1 MSTSRR
7 SFLAAALAASASGA
21 FLPRLSIGVGATKL
35 PHAGKRLLI
44 LGGTGFLG
52 PAVVEAAKAQGW
64 SVTLFNRG
72 RTEQR
77 KGSIEDVEKLYGN
90 RDPDKRAVETD
101 ETSPK
106 GLEQLEAA
114 VKAGTRWDAV
124 LDNSGFYPRHVK
136 ASAELLS
143 KAADR
148 YIFISTISVYA
159 ANDEKNADESAAIGT
174 MADPTIE
181 SMGAQGEYY
190 GPLKALC
197 EQAAAAAFGERALAI
212 RPGFIVGPRDDSD
225 RFTYWPVRAAAG
237 GPMIVPGKPEHNVQ
251 FIDVRDLASFILT
264 TIPSKASG
272 AVNATGPVNV
282 DPKGDWGALI
292 AACLAAAKAAGKTPA
307 DPVWIDN
314 DFLQSRGVAIG
325 AELPIYIPPEGE
337 AAGFHTRS
345 IKRAIELGLKTRPM
359 EETCAAVLAWW
370 PGEVERRTRVTKQLL
385 EEAEKAGRP
394 APQMP
399 DPALLR
405 TGLRPER
412 EAALL
417 KEWAERK

>member
-1 MSTSRR
+1 MITSRR
-7 SFLAAALAASASGA
+7 SFLAAALVAGASGA
-21 FLPRLSIGVGATKL
+21 FLPRLGLGVGPTVF
-35 PHAGKRLLI
+35 PGAGKRLLI

-64 SVTLFNRG
+64 SVSLFNRG

-77 KGSIEDVEKLYGN
+77 KGTMEDVEKFYGN
-90 RDPDKRAVETD
+90 RDPDKRAVDTD

-159 ANDEKNADESAAIGT
+159 SNEQKNADESAALGT
-174 MADPTIE
+174 IADPTVE
-181 SMGAQGEYY
+181 TMGTQGENY

-197 EQAAAAAFGERALAI
+197 EQAAAAAFGKRALSI
-212 RPGFIVGPRDDSD
+212 RPGFIVGSRDDSD

-237 GPMIVPGKPEHNVQ
+237 RPMLIPGSPEHPVQ
-251 FIDVRDLASFILT
+251 FIDVRDLANFIMASIST
-264 TIPSKASG
+264 NASG
-272 AVNATGPVNV
+272 AVNATGPVKP
-282 DPKGDWGALI
+282 DPKGDWGVLV
-292 AACLAAAKAAGKTPA
+292 AACLAAAKASGKTPA
-307 DPVWIDN
+307 EPVWVESR
-314 DFLQSRGVAIG
+314 FLQAQGVLIG
-325 AELPIYIPPEGE
+325 GELPIYILPEGE
-337 AAGFHTRS
+337 AAGFHARS

-370 PGEVERRTRVTKQLL
+370 PGEVERRTRVTKQLM

-394 APQMP
+394 APQTP

-405 TGLRPER
+405 TGLRPDR
-412 EAALL
+412 EAELL
-417 KEWAERK
+417 KAWGERK